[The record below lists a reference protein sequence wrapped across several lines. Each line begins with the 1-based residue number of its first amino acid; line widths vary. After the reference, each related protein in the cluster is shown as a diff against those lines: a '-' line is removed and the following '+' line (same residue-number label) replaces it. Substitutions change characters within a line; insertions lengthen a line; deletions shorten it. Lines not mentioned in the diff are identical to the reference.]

1 MWHSNKLVRYTY
13 TATASKIGYAIIE
26 DVSGWRQIYPA
37 TTDGVSNLFGL
48 LCVAKASNRRVNV
61 YIRNINNTD
70 YITHA
75 YLV

>member
-1 MWHSNKLVRYTY
+1 MWHTNKLVQYTY

-26 DVSGWRQIYPA
+26 GVSGWRQINPA
-37 TTDGVSNLFGL
+37 SADGVSNLFGL
-48 LCVAKASNRRVNV
+48 LSVAKASNRRVNV
-61 YIRNINNTD
+61 NITKIGNVD